1 MPPLLW
7 KIIIS
12 DFFTH
17 IDSLRANINK
27 ISELVEKV
35 TCLHSTLLS
44 VPQADKR
51 IKEELEE
58 KMTNITRI
66 AKNVSPKLKEM
77 QQEQERYQTLEKKFQ
92 ASIQVEKL

>member
-1 MPPLLW
+1 M
-7 KIIIS
+7 S
-12 DFFTH
+12 DFFTR

-27 ISELVEKV
+27 ISELAEKV
-35 TCLHSTLLS
+35 KCLHSTLLS

-66 AKNVSPKLKEM
+66 A
-77 QQEQERYQTLEKKFQ
+77 
-92 ASIQVEKL
+92 